1 MAPFNVA
8 YARALAANRL
18 SLGLMT
24 PLARQPGAM
33 ADLELERLAAELAD
47 HHGFAALWARDVP
60 LMVPQGADLESAAL
74 DDPFI
79 WLSTLAAATKQ
90 VALGTA
96 AAVLPLRHPLHLA
109 KSALSLDRL
118 SGGRFILGV
127 GSGDREAEFAAFGQ
141 DAALRGD
148 AFRTGWSLLRAA
160 LSPETSERKVLLEA
174 TGGYDVATVP
184 TSRIPM
190 LVVGSARQT
199 LQWIAANAEGWA
211 SYHRDE
217 VRQQGRI
224 GLWQSAVTERATGQH
239 KPFVQSLHLDLVE
252 EANAPPLPIEL
263 GIRTGRNALVEYLVR
278 MEAMGVAHVL
288 LHLARGPRPVLDII
302 DELGQDV
309 LPSLDAAPPA
319 SKVATARNR
328 SA

>member
-8 YARALAANRL
+8 YARALVADRL

-24 PLARQPGAM
+24 PLARLPGAM
-33 ADLELERLAAELAD
+33 ADLELERSAAEHAD
-47 HHGFAALWARDVP
+47 RHGFAALWARDVP
-60 LMVPQGADLESAAL
+60 LMVPQGTDLESVAL

-118 SGGRFILGV
+118 SGGRFLLGV

-141 DAALRGD
+141 NAALRGD
-148 AFRTGWSLLRAA
+148 AFRAGWSLLRAA
-160 LSPETSERKVLLEA
+160 LSPEASERKAFLQA

-184 TSRIPM
+184 TRRIPM

-224 GLWQSAVTERATGQH
+224 ELWRLAVSERAVGRH

-252 EANAPPLPIEL
+252 EADAPASPIEL
-263 GIRTGRNALVEYLVR
+263 GIRCGRHALVAYLAR
-278 MEAMGVAHVL
+278 MEAMGVGHVL
-288 LHLARGPRPVLDII
+288 FHLARSPRPVLDIV
-302 DELGQDV
+302 DELGLDV
-309 LPSLDAAPPA
+309 LPSFHATPPPGAA
-319 SKVATARNR
+319 VRNL